1 MRMTR
6 AYHVH
11 IWNCFDSTNQLNSF
25 TMLRVPTS
33 RKSKLGM
40 EGNVRL
46 LARCLVND
54 NEGWPGIDEDSFTFV
69 SDHELLA
76 FDSYDEIL
84 YRFKYDGSFRE
95 GRDFRKN
102 RVRSRMVNQ

>member
-1 MRMTR
+1 MRITR

-11 IWNCFDSTNQLNSF
+11 LWNCFDCSTNQLNSF

-40 EGNVRL
+40 EGNVRF
-46 LARCLVND
+46 LARYLVND
-54 NEGWPGIDEDSFTFV
+54 EDWPGIDENSFTFV

-84 YRFKYDGSFRE
+84 YRFKYDGSFRH
-95 GRDFRKN
+95 GREFLKSRM
-102 RVRSRMVNQ
+102 RSRIGNQ

>member
-6 AYHVH
+6 VYHVH
-11 IWNCFDSTNQLNSF
+11 VWNCFDSTNALNSF

-33 RKSKLGM
+33 RRSRLGT

-46 LARCLVND
+46 LAQYLVND
-54 NEGWPGIDEDSFTFV
+54 EDWPGIDEDSFTFV

-84 YRFKYDGSFRE
+84 YRFRYDGSFRD
-95 GRDFRKN
+95 GRTFLK
-102 RVRSRMVNQ
+102 SRMNRRMVSQ